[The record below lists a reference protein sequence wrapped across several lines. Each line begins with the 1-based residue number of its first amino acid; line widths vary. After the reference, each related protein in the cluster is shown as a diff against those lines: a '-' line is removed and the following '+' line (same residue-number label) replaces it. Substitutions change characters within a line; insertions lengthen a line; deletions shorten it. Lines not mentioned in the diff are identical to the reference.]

1 MGKIK
6 DKELPA
12 VYNNADLFVLPSLY
26 GESFGIVVLEAMA
39 SGVPVIVSN
48 IGGLKEIVNNP
59 VDGILLEKNDPKE
72 IYEKIMMLYKN
83 PDLRRYLSKN
93 ARRKVEEKYDWNKI
107 ICNIEK
113 LYMEIL
119 EEKKYPLLY
128 SKNK

>member
-1 MGKIK
+1 M
-6 DKELPA
+6 
-12 VYNNADLFVLPSLY
+12 
-26 GESFGIVVLEAMA
+26 EAMA